1 MCVLCCACCA
11 LCPVF
16 GAGDT
21 WLYGCPSDPLK
32 NVVFREMSRRRAKC
46 VEQGKCH
53 VEDKTMQRFDRL
65 LTKIPEHTWG
75 EDTTW

>member
-1 MCVLCCACCA
+1 M
-11 LCPVF
+11 F